1 MIAIVGYEEFE
12 KKKASWIPQ
21 NTRINT
27 SWAVRVW
34 SELSGRRNTTILS
47 LETMRQFPKSILRF
61 WISLTRTNL
70 IIGSANSSSKFKL
83 VKRRNF
89 MSFGFL
95 PSENNAN
102 LHSAFCNWIPLPVRN
117 SKVEMQLTATRTFMG
132 INFHYFFRFWL
143 FCIKSLSRGI
153 YTDKFLFNSLWIQFV
168 SPALPATLSSPPGT
182 FSLLNIQEG
191 CTLNKGCWITKEKVW
206 IMK

>member
-12 KKKASWIPQ
+12 NKKASWIPQ

-83 VKRRNF
+83 VSRRNF
-89 MSFGFL
+89 MSSSFL
-95 PSENNAN
+95 TLWEQCQ
-102 LHSAFCNWIPLPVRN
+102 SAFCVLQNTPARQKQQSWNAINGNENFYGNKFPL
-117 SKVEMQLTATRTFMG
+117 
-132 INFHYFFRFWL
+132 FFF
-143 FCIKSLSRGI
+143 FGFVCIKSLSRGI
-153 YTDKFLFNSLWIQFV
+153 YTDKFLFNSLWIQFI
-168 SPALPATLSSPPGT
+168 SLALPCYVIKPCPDFQFVEYSRGLYV
-182 FSLLNIQEG
+182 
-191 CTLNKGCWITKEKVW
+191 K
-206 IMK
+206 

>member
-1 MIAIVGYEEFE
+1 MIAIVGHEEFQ
-12 KKKASWIPQ
+12 KRKASWIPQ

-47 LETMRQFPKSILRF
+47 LETMRQCPKSILRF

-89 MSFGFL
+89 MSSGFL

-102 LHSAFCNWIPLPVRN
+102 LHSAFCKIPLPVRN

-143 FCIKSLSRGI
+143 CLYKIPQSRDLYRQI
-153 YTDKFLFNSLWIQFV
+153 PI
-168 SPALPATLSSPPGT
+168 
-182 FSLLNIQEG
+182 
-191 CTLNKGCWITKEKVW
+191 
-206 IMK
+206 

>member
-12 KKKASWIPQ
+12 NKKASWIPQ

-34 SELSGRRNTTILS
+34 SELSGRRNTAILS

-89 MSFGFL
+89 MSSGFL

-102 LHSAFCNWIPLPVRN
+102 LHSAFCKIPLPVRN

-143 FCIKSLSRGI
+143 CLYKIPQSRDLYRQI
-153 YTDKFLFNSLWIQFV
+153 PI
-168 SPALPATLSSPPGT
+168 
-182 FSLLNIQEG
+182 
-191 CTLNKGCWITKEKVW
+191 
-206 IMK
+206 